1 MPCAP
6 LLLSTVID
14 FSADWPPGGQVGSC
28 RLEKFQFVKASVS
41 SSSSCVIAASIPLVV
56 TKGIDFFF
64 SLMDMDFNEWIFT
77 EYYFSLYFCYS
88 FE

>member
-1 MPCAP
+1 M
-6 LLLSTVID
+6 D

-41 SSSSCVIAASIPLVV
+41 SSSSCVIAASIPLVA

-64 SLMDMDFNEWIFT
+64 LLWIWILMNG
-77 EYYFSLYFCYS
+77 FSLNIILVCIFVIVLNENYILI
-88 FE
+88 